1 MDNFI
6 LIGSGS
12 QIAHYYPDY
21 YQKIP
26 ARWWFSNKMPL
37 DKSDFDIVI
46 LAFGENRTYLAN
58 GELPL
63 DEFIRV
69 NVDLTLQG
77 IKRFLNISKKIVVF
91 GTSELW
97 SKSNGPINVNNP
109 LNFCSN
115 SYNISKSILVSEL
128 RRRRYGNVQIVH
140 PFNFNTTNRGD
151 QFLFG
156 KVYESIFNR
165 RKIVLGDTYFE
176 RDLVSAIDVVEAT
189 TEAHSLQERL
199 VGSGMLY
206 SVNKL
211 IRALY
216 DHAMIEYDQYVIENL
231 EFLSSRRL
239 YSYYAE
245 QGAGSDTVDWM
256 IKDLTNA
263 LSLRGLS
270 WRGY

>member
-26 ARWWFSNKMPL
+26 ARWWFSNKMLL

-58 GELPL
+58 GELTL

-77 IKRFLNISKKIVVF
+77 VERFLNISKKIVVF

-97 SKSNGPINVNNP
+97 SKYNGPINVNSP
-109 LNFCSN
+109 YNFLSN
-115 SYNISKSILVSEL
+115 SYNISKSMLVNEL
-128 RRRRYGNVQIVH
+128 RRRRYNNVQVVH
-140 PFNFNTTNRGD
+140 PFNFNTTNRVN

-156 KVYESIFNR
+156 KVYDSIFNR
-165 RKIVLGDTYFE
+165 RNIVLGDTYFE

-189 TEAHSLQERL
+189 IEAHSFQERL
-199 VGSGMLY
+199 VGSGKLY

-216 DHAMIEYDQYVIENL
+216 DHAMIEYDQYVIED
-231 EFLSSRRL
+231 FGILSSRRL

-245 QGAGSDTVDWM
+245 QGSGCDTVDWM
-256 IKDLTNA
+256 IKDLNHA
-263 LSLRGLS
+263 LSMRGLP
-270 WRGY
+270 RRDN